1 MKDKGSLAVG
11 VAALAVLFLLYFAL
25 KRPQE
30 APYARGGSASTE
42 EPFSTVSRATS
53 PPTRDATDAADARTS
68 PHARLSPDERRE
80 LTKKIHAALWAESG
94 EKPPEPGAP
103 ARLPEKVPALSPS
116 YIQERMREDFKP
128 MAVKCYEELL
138 ARSPDA
144 GGTAKLAFT
153 IVADDELGA
162 IVEDVSL
169 GEGTTLLDGS
179 FATCLTESMTTVRF
193 AAPKASGKTTV
204 HYPFLFSPGDEP
216 PDGPK

>member
-1 MKDKGSLAVG
+1 MKDRGSLAVG

-30 APYARGGSASTE
+30 APYARGSTSTE
-42 EPFSTVSRATS
+42 EPVSTVSRATS
-53 PPTRDATDAADARTS
+53 APTLDARDLADARTS
-68 PHARLSPDERRE
+68 PRARLSPDERRE
-80 LTKKIHAALWAESG
+80 LTKKIHAALWAEAG
-94 EKPPEPGAP
+94 ERPPEPGAP

-128 MAVKCYEELL
+128 MAIKCYEELL

-169 GEGTTLLDGS
+169 GEGTTLTDGS

-193 AAPKASGKTTV
+193 AAPKTSGKTTV

-216 PDGPK
+216 PEGPK

>member
-1 MKDKGSLAVG
+1 MNDKGRLAVG
-11 VAALAVLFLLYFAL
+11 VAALAALFALYFAL
-25 KRPQE
+25 KRPTE
-30 APYARGGSASTE
+30 RPYDADGTGSEPPPSPVSRPPPPASRDASAS
-42 EPFSTVSRATS
+42 ATA
-53 PPTRDATDAADARTS
+53 DATAA
-68 PHARLSPDERRE
+68 HARLSPDERRE

-94 EKPPEPGAP
+94 EAAPDPNAP
-103 ARLPEKVPALSPS
+103 ARLPVKVPALSPA

-128 MAVKCYEELL
+128 MAAKCYEELL
-138 ARSPDA
+138 ARAPDA

-169 GEGTTLLDGS
+169 GEGTTLTDTS

-193 AAPKASGKTTV
+193 AAPKTSGKTTV

-216 PDGPK
+216 PEGPK